1 MTEYEIRITG
11 VHYGAN
17 GDSVAGQKDT
27 EEMHVRTR
35 ELLSRIDRVRPI
47 VTLSPDPNNHVH
59 ENALQARALGNRIGR
74 VALECVDLVWELL
87 RASGQPMLLA
97 KVKEVAVRNHGYAV
111 VTVSGEALQQTQ
123 TTVASETEWGAWLS
137 DLPLLPPSEQLQA
150 EEEASFV
157 LENVFFPC
165 LNECDVQELATYVN
179 IWLEG
184 SRHDLSREA
193 RQKRALYIEL
203 LETAENKEVRQ
214 LAEALKEQRR
224 RICEREPLDE
234 MATEW
239 WQQRQGDADVQR
251 LWQQWRLKNDN
262 KLWAGLRLID
272 SLLRQMPGDL
282 YGDIGQMDVVL
293 SRLYYLNTPRKAF
306 QTIMAL
312 LMMRC
317 LTCREL
323 GIDMRPMTEGE
334 YERDGIVKN
343 PLEIP
348 TTIGRVVAFGET
360 HCDRTQRQTIE
371 LLVHWLR
378 DDYELAHCD
387 EIEALAEDTQFRL
400 ANAIEKAAS
409 KPTTQ
414 NIYGDKNVMQ
424 NGAQLLKMG
433 IPEDADPAEIAAR
446 IAEQQR
452 ALLEQKKQKK

>member
-1 MTEYEIRITG
+1 M
-11 VHYGAN
+11 HYGAN

-27 EEMHVRTR
+27 EEMHMRTR

-59 ENALQARALGNRIGR
+59 ENALQARSLGKRIGR
-74 VALECVDLVWELL
+74 VAFECVDLVWDLL
-87 RASGQPMLLA
+87 RASGKPMLLA
-97 KVKEVAVRNHGYAV
+97 RVKEVAIRNHGYV
-111 VTVSGEALQQTQ
+111 VLTVSAEALQQTEK
-123 TTVASETEWGAWLS
+123 TVLPEVEWISWLS

-150 EEEASFV
+150 EEEAAFV

-203 LETAENKEVRQ
+203 LETAEDKEVRQ

-239 WQQRQGDADVQR
+239 WQQRQEGLDVQR

-272 SLLRQMPGDL
+272 SLLKQLPGDL
-282 YGDIGQMDVVL
+282 YGDIGHMDVVL

-306 QTIMAL
+306 QSIMAL
-312 LMMRC
+312 LMLRC

-323 GIDMRPMTEGE
+323 GIDMRPLAEGE
-334 YERDGIVKN
+334 YERDGIIKN

-360 HCDRTQRQTIE
+360 HCDKAQRQTIE

-378 DDYELAHCD
+378 DDYEQSHPK
-387 EIEALAEDTQFRL
+387 EIEALAETDPL
-400 ANAIEKAAS
+400 VVISGDVNGDVIERGG
-409 KPTTQ
+409 T
-414 NIYGDKNVMQ
+414 KNE
-424 NGAQLLKMG
+424 NRK
-433 IPEDADPAEIAAR
+433 E
-446 IAEQQR
+446 
-452 ALLEQKKQKK
+452 

>member
-74 VALECVDLVWELL
+74 VALECVDLVWDLL

-97 KVKEVAVRNHGYAV
+97 KVKEVTIRNHGYAV
-111 VTVSGEALQQTQ
+111 VTVSAEALQQTQ
-123 TTVASETEWGAWLS
+123 TTVASETEWGPWLS

-150 EEEASFV
+150 EEEAAFV
-157 LENVFFPC
+157 LENVFFPN
-165 LNECDVQELATYVN
+165 LNECDVQEMATYVN

-203 LETAENKEVRQ
+203 LETAEDKEVRQ

-239 WQQRQGDADVQR
+239 WQQRQGGPDVQR
-251 LWQQWRLKNDN
+251 LWQLWRLKNDN

-272 SLLRQMPGDL
+272 SLLRQMPGEL

-334 YERDGIVKN
+334 YGRDGIIKN

-360 HCDRTQRQTIE
+360 HCDKAQRQTIE
-371 LLVHWLR
+371 LLAHWLR
-378 DDYELAHCD
+378 DDYELAHCE
-387 EIEALAEDTQFRL
+387 EIEALAEDTQLRL

-409 KPTTQ
+409 KPTAQ
-414 NIYGDKNVMQ
+414 NIYGDKNVLQ

-433 IPEDADPAEIAAR
+433 IPEGADPAEIVTR
-446 IAEQQR
+446 IAEQQ
-452 ALLEQKKQKK
+452 KQIEMK

>member
-59 ENALQARALGNRIGR
+59 VNALQARALGKRIGR
-74 VALECVDLVWELL
+74 VALECVDLVWDLL

-111 VTVSGEALQQTQ
+111 VTVSAEALQQTQ
-123 TTVASETEWGAWLS
+123 TSVASETEWGPWLS

-150 EEEASFV
+150 EEEAAFV

-165 LNECDVQELATYVN
+165 LNECDVHELATYVN

-184 SRHDLSREA
+184 SQHDLSREA

-203 LETAENKEVRQ
+203 LEAAEDKEVRQ

-239 WQQRQGDADVQR
+239 WQQRQEGHDVQR
-251 LWQQWRLKNDN
+251 LWQQW
-262 KLWAGLRLID
+262 LID

-293 SRLYYLNTPRKAF
+293 SRLYYLNTPRKAK
-306 QTIMAL
+306 TIEAFNRL
-312 LMMRC
+312 PEEFTIDDVMRC
-317 LTCREL
+317 FGLAQNNSARA
-323 GIDMRPMTEGE
+323 
-334 YERDGIVKN
+334 
-343 PLEIP
+343 
-348 TTIGRVVAFGET
+348 RV
-360 HCDRTQRQTIE
+360 
-371 LLVHWLR
+371 
-378 DDYELAHCD
+378 
-387 EIEALAEDTQFRL
+387 FRL
-400 ANAIEKAAS
+400 QKDGLVEKVDEFVDNG
-409 KPTTQ
+409 TTKAK
-414 NIYGDKNVMQ
+414 YKKTGAVM
-424 NGAQLLKMG
+424 
-433 IPEDADPAEIAAR
+433 I
-446 IAEQQR
+446 
-452 ALLEQKKQKK
+452 

>member
-27 EEMHVRTR
+27 EEMHVRTRELLSR

-74 VALECVDLVWELL
+74 VALECVDLVWDLL

-97 KVKEVAVRNHGYAV
+97 KVKEVTIRNHGYAV
-111 VTVSGEALQQTQ
+111 VTVSAEALQQTQ
-123 TTVASETEWGAWLS
+123 TTVASETEWGPWLS

-157 LENVFFPC
+157 LENVFFPN

-203 LETAENKEVRQ
+203 LETAEDKEVRQ

-239 WQQRQGDADVQR
+239 WQQRQGGPDVQR
-251 LWQQWRLKNDN
+251 LWQLWRLKNDN

-272 SLLRQMPGDL
+272 SLLRQLPGEL

-334 YERDGIVKN
+334 YGRDGI
-343 PLEIP
+343 I
-348 TTIGRVVAFGET
+348 
-360 HCDRTQRQTIE
+360 
-371 LLVHWLR
+371 HWLR
-378 DDYELAHCD
+378 DDYELAHCE
-387 EIEALAEDTQFRL
+387 EIEALAEDTQLRL

-414 NIYGDKNVMQ
+414 NIYGDKNVLQ

-433 IPEDADPAEIAAR
+433 IPEGADPAEIVTR
-446 IAEQQR
+446 IAEQQ
-452 ALLEQKKQKK
+452 KQIEMK